1 MHSFKC
7 ILAGHYPVK
16 SMSEK
21 EREHVDLP
29 PLTFLPLLF
38 IKTLKFL
45 EQLRTIIS
53 RDGEIA
59 TEERS
64 NLCRQHFST
73 AKKTDQ
79 GGSSRYS
86 RKISPCF
93 GWRKWKG
100 RRERE
105 NFILFS
111 LSLLSRRFLLTALLT
126 GNWKLL
132 NFESIWLFRVTRNIT
147 NNETLNRKVDLWRLY
162 RGNTRITRIH
172 ASVFLAS
179 INIET
184 KKQTLRAK
192 LEDPFS
198 PSTSRVKIIGHDNM
212 Q

>member
-16 SMSEK
+16 PMSEK

-73 AKKTDQ
+73 AKKIRGDPLVTREKFLPVSGDESEKE
-79 GGSSRYS
+79 GE
-86 RKISPCF
+86 
-93 GWRKWKG
+93 
-100 RRERE
+100 RER
-105 NFILFS
+105 ILFYFHY
-111 LSLLSRRFLLTALLT
+111 LFYLVDFYLQPCLLEI
-126 GNWKLL
+126 GNC
-132 NFESIWLFRVTRNIT
+132 
-147 NNETLNRKVDLWRLY
+147 
-162 RGNTRITRIH
+162 
-172 ASVFLAS
+172 
-179 INIET
+179 
-184 KKQTLRAK
+184 
-192 LEDPFS
+192 
-198 PSTSRVKIIGHDNM
+198 
-212 Q
+212 

>member
-59 TEERS
+59 TEKRS

-79 GGSSRYS
+79 GGG
-86 RKISPCF
+86 I
-93 GWRKWKG
+93 
-100 RRERE
+100 
-105 NFILFS
+105 
-111 LSLLSRRFLLTALLT
+111 LSLLE
-126 GNWKLL
+126 K
-132 NFESIWLFRVTRNIT
+132 NFSLFRVTKVK
-147 NNETLNRKVDLWRLY
+147 RKEREREFY
-162 RGNTRITRIH
+162 FIFTISFISSIFTY
-172 ASVFLAS
+172 SLAYW
-179 INIET
+179 
-184 KKQTLRAK
+184 K
-192 LEDPFS
+192 LEIVEFWIDLTFQS
-198 PSTSRVKIIGHDNM
+198 NT
-212 Q
+212 

>member
-59 TEERS
+59 TEKRS

-79 GGSSRYS
+79 GG
-86 RKISPCF
+86 I
-93 GWRKWKG
+93 
-100 RRERE
+100 
-105 NFILFS
+105 
-111 LSLLSRRFLLTALLT
+111 LSLLE
-126 GNWKLL
+126 K
-132 NFESIWLFRVTRNIT
+132 NFSLFRVTKVK
-147 NNETLNRKVDLWRLY
+147 RKERERILFYFHRLFYLVDFYLQPCLLEI
-162 RGNTRITRIH
+162 GNC
-172 ASVFLAS
+172 
-179 INIET
+179 
-184 KKQTLRAK
+184 
-192 LEDPFS
+192 
-198 PSTSRVKIIGHDNM
+198 
-212 Q
+212 

>member
-79 GGSSRYS
+79 GG
-86 RKISPCF
+86 I
-93 GWRKWKG
+93 
-100 RRERE
+100 
-105 NFILFS
+105 
-111 LSLLSRRFLLTALLT
+111 LSLLE
-126 GNWKLL
+126 K
-132 NFESIWLFRVTRNIT
+132 NFSLFRVTKVK
-147 NNETLNRKVDLWRLY
+147 RKERERILFYFHHLFYLVDFYLQPCLLEI
-162 RGNTRITRIH
+162 GNC
-172 ASVFLAS
+172 
-179 INIET
+179 
-184 KKQTLRAK
+184 
-192 LEDPFS
+192 
-198 PSTSRVKIIGHDNM
+198 
-212 Q
+212 

>member
-79 GGSSRYS
+79 GGGILSLLEKNFSLFRVTKVK
-86 RKISPCF
+86 RKE
-93 GWRKWKG
+93 
-100 RRERE
+100 RERE
-105 NFILFS
+105 FYFIFTISFISSIFTYS
-111 LSLLSRRFLLTALLT
+111 LAY
-126 GNWKLL
+126 WKLEIVE
-132 NFESIWLFRVTRNIT
+132 FWLFRVTCNIT

-162 RGNTRITRIH
+162 RGNTRITHIH

>member
-16 SMSEK
+16 PMSEK

-59 TEERS
+59 TEKRS

-79 GGSSRYS
+79 GGG
-86 RKISPCF
+86 I
-93 GWRKWKG
+93 
-100 RRERE
+100 
-105 NFILFS
+105 
-111 LSLLSRRFLLTALLT
+111 LSLLE
-126 GNWKLL
+126 K
-132 NFESIWLFRVTRNIT
+132 NFSLFRVTKVK
-147 NNETLNRKVDLWRLY
+147 RKERERILFYFHHLFYLVDFYLQPCLLEI
-162 RGNTRITRIH
+162 GNC
-172 ASVFLAS
+172 
-179 INIET
+179 
-184 KKQTLRAK
+184 
-192 LEDPFS
+192 
-198 PSTSRVKIIGHDNM
+198 
-212 Q
+212 

>member
-59 TEERS
+59 TEKRS

-79 GGSSRYS
+79 GGG
-86 RKISPCF
+86 I
-93 GWRKWKG
+93 
-100 RRERE
+100 
-105 NFILFS
+105 
-111 LSLLSRRFLLTALLT
+111 LSLLE
-126 GNWKLL
+126 K
-132 NFESIWLFRVTRNIT
+132 NFSLFRVTKVK
-147 NNETLNRKVDLWRLY
+147 RKERERILFYFHRLFYLVDFYLQPCLLEI
-162 RGNTRITRIH
+162 GNC
-172 ASVFLAS
+172 
-179 INIET
+179 
-184 KKQTLRAK
+184 
-192 LEDPFS
+192 
-198 PSTSRVKIIGHDNM
+198 
-212 Q
+212 

>member
-105 NFILFS
+105 FYFIFTISFISSIFTYS
-111 LSLLSRRFLLTALLT
+111 LAY
-126 GNWKLL
+126 WKLEIVE
-132 NFESIWLFRVTRNIT
+132 FWLFRVTCNIT

>member
-1 MHSFKC
+1 MHTSRTLPGKADERERERARGPPSLNVSSPPFYKDVK
-7 ILAGHYPVK
+7 IPRATTDDNLARRWNCDRETVQFMSPAFFHREKNRSGRDPLVTREKFLPV
-16 SMSEK
+16 SGDESEK
-21 EREHVDLP
+21 E
-29 PLTFLPLLF
+29 
-38 IKTLKFL
+38 
-45 EQLRTIIS
+45 
-53 RDGEIA
+53 G
-59 TEERS
+59 
-64 NLCRQHFST
+64 
-73 AKKTDQ
+73 
-79 GGSSRYS
+79 
-86 RKISPCF
+86 
-93 GWRKWKG
+93 
-100 RRERE
+100 ERE

-111 LSLLSRRFLLTALLT
+111 PSLLSRRFLLTALLT

>member
-79 GGSSRYS
+79 GG
-86 RKISPCF
+86 I
-93 GWRKWKG
+93 
-100 RRERE
+100 
-105 NFILFS
+105 
-111 LSLLSRRFLLTALLT
+111 LSLLE
-126 GNWKLL
+126 K
-132 NFESIWLFRVTRNIT
+132 NFSLFRVTKVKRKERERILFYFHRLFYLVDFYLQPCLLEIGNCWI
-147 NNETLNRKVDLWRLY
+147 LNRFD
-162 RGNTRITRIH
+162 
-172 ASVFLAS
+172 
-179 INIET
+179 
-184 KKQTLRAK
+184 
-192 LEDPFS
+192 FS
-198 PSTSRVKIIGHDNM
+198 E
-212 Q
+212 

>member
-59 TEERS
+59 TEKRS

-79 GGSSRYS
+79 GGG
-86 RKISPCF
+86 I
-93 GWRKWKG
+93 
-100 RRERE
+100 
-105 NFILFS
+105 
-111 LSLLSRRFLLTALLT
+111 LSLLE
-126 GNWKLL
+126 K
-132 NFESIWLFRVTRNIT
+132 NFSLFRVTKVK
-147 NNETLNRKVDLWRLY
+147 RKERERILFYFHHLFYLVDFYLQPCLLEI
-162 RGNTRITRIH
+162 GNC
-172 ASVFLAS
+172 
-179 INIET
+179 
-184 KKQTLRAK
+184 
-192 LEDPFS
+192 
-198 PSTSRVKIIGHDNM
+198 
-212 Q
+212 

>member
-79 GGSSRYS
+79 GGGSSRYS

-105 NFILFS
+105 FYFIFTISFISSIFTYS
-111 LSLLSRRFLLTALLT
+111 LAY
-126 GNWKLL
+126 WKLEIVE
-132 NFESIWLFRVTRNIT
+132 FWFFRVTCNIT
-147 NNETLNRKVDLWRLY
+147 NNETLNRKVEDCIEEI
-162 RGNTRITRIH
+162 RGLL
-172 ASVFLAS
+172 VF
-179 INIET
+179 
-184 KKQTLRAK
+184 TL
-192 LEDPFS
+192 PYF
-198 PSTSRVKIIGHDNM
+198 
-212 Q
+212 

>member
-16 SMSEK
+16 PMSEK

-79 GGSSRYS
+79 GGGSSRYS

-105 NFILFS
+105 FYFIFTISFISSIFTYS
-111 LSLLSRRFLLTALLT
+111 LAY
-126 GNWKLL
+126 WKLEIVE
-132 NFESIWLFRVTRNIT
+132 FWFFRVTCNIT
-147 NNETLNRKVDLWRLY
+147 NNETLNRKVEDCIEEI
-162 RGNTRITRIH
+162 RGLL
-172 ASVFLAS
+172 VF
-179 INIET
+179 
-184 KKQTLRAK
+184 TL
-192 LEDPFS
+192 PYF
-198 PSTSRVKIIGHDNM
+198 
-212 Q
+212 

>member
-16 SMSEK
+16 PMSEK

-59 TEERS
+59 TEKRS

-79 GGSSRYS
+79 GG
-86 RKISPCF
+86 I
-93 GWRKWKG
+93 
-100 RRERE
+100 
-105 NFILFS
+105 
-111 LSLLSRRFLLTALLT
+111 LSLLE
-126 GNWKLL
+126 K
-132 NFESIWLFRVTRNIT
+132 NFSLFRVTKVK
-147 NNETLNRKVDLWRLY
+147 RKERERILFYFHRLFYLVDFYLQPCLLEI
-162 RGNTRITRIH
+162 GNC
-172 ASVFLAS
+172 
-179 INIET
+179 
-184 KKQTLRAK
+184 
-192 LEDPFS
+192 
-198 PSTSRVKIIGHDNM
+198 
-212 Q
+212 

>member
-16 SMSEK
+16 PMSEK

-79 GGSSRYS
+79 GGGSSRYS

-105 NFILFS
+105 FYFIFTISFISSIFTYS
-111 LSLLSRRFLLTALLT
+111 LAY
-126 GNWKLL
+126 WKLEIVE
-132 NFESIWLFRVTRNIT
+132 FWLFRVTCNIT

>member
-16 SMSEK
+16 PMSEK

-79 GGSSRYS
+79 GGGSSRYS

-105 NFILFS
+105 FYFIFTISFISSIFTYS
-111 LSLLSRRFLLTALLT
+111 LAY
-126 GNWKLL
+126 WKLEIVE
-132 NFESIWLFRVTRNIT
+132 FWFFRVTCNIT

>member
-79 GGSSRYS
+79 GG
-86 RKISPCF
+86 I
-93 GWRKWKG
+93 
-100 RRERE
+100 
-105 NFILFS
+105 
-111 LSLLSRRFLLTALLT
+111 LSLLE
-126 GNWKLL
+126 K
-132 NFESIWLFRVTRNIT
+132 NFSLFRVTKVK
-147 NNETLNRKVDLWRLY
+147 RKERERILFYFHRLFYLVDFYLQPCLLEI
-162 RGNTRITRIH
+162 GNC
-172 ASVFLAS
+172 
-179 INIET
+179 
-184 KKQTLRAK
+184 
-192 LEDPFS
+192 
-198 PSTSRVKIIGHDNM
+198 
-212 Q
+212 

>member
-73 AKKTDQ
+73 AKKIRGDPLVTREKFLPVSGDESEKE
-79 GGSSRYS
+79 G
-86 RKISPCF
+86 
-93 GWRKWKG
+93 
-100 RRERE
+100 ERE

-111 LSLLSRRFLLTALLT
+111 PSLLSRRFLLTALLT

-132 NFESIWLFRVTRNIT
+132 NF
-147 NNETLNRKVDLWRLY
+147 D
-162 RGNTRITRIH
+162 
-172 ASVFLAS
+172 
-179 INIET
+179 
-184 KKQTLRAK
+184 
-192 LEDPFS
+192 FS
-198 PSTSRVKIIGHDNM
+198 E
-212 Q
+212 

>member
-79 GGSSRYS
+79 GGG
-86 RKISPCF
+86 I
-93 GWRKWKG
+93 
-100 RRERE
+100 
-105 NFILFS
+105 
-111 LSLLSRRFLLTALLT
+111 LSLLE
-126 GNWKLL
+126 K
-132 NFESIWLFRVTRNIT
+132 NFSLFRVTKVK
-147 NNETLNRKVDLWRLY
+147 RKERERILFYFHHLFYLVDFYLQPCLLEI
-162 RGNTRITRIH
+162 GNC
-172 ASVFLAS
+172 
-179 INIET
+179 
-184 KKQTLRAK
+184 
-192 LEDPFS
+192 
-198 PSTSRVKIIGHDNM
+198 
-212 Q
+212 

>member
-79 GGSSRYS
+79 GGILSLLEKNFSLFRVTKVK
-86 RKISPCF
+86 RKE
-93 GWRKWKG
+93 
-100 RRERE
+100 RERE
-105 NFILFS
+105 FYFIFTISFISSIFTYS
-111 LSLLSRRFLLTALLT
+111 LAY
-126 GNWKLL
+126 WKLEIVE
-132 NFESIWLFRVTRNIT
+132 FWLFRVTCNIT

-162 RGNTRITRIH
+162 RGNTRITHIH

>member
-16 SMSEK
+16 PMSEK

-105 NFILFS
+105 FYFIFTISFISSIFTYS
-111 LSLLSRRFLLTALLT
+111 LAY
-126 GNWKLL
+126 WKLEIVE
-132 NFESIWLFRVTRNIT
+132 FWFFRVTCNIT

>member
-79 GGSSRYS
+79 GGG
-86 RKISPCF
+86 I
-93 GWRKWKG
+93 
-100 RRERE
+100 
-105 NFILFS
+105 
-111 LSLLSRRFLLTALLT
+111 LSLLE
-126 GNWKLL
+126 K
-132 NFESIWLFRVTRNIT
+132 NFSLFRVTKVK
-147 NNETLNRKVDLWRLY
+147 RKERERILFYFHRLFYLVDFYLQPCLLEI
-162 RGNTRITRIH
+162 GNC
-172 ASVFLAS
+172 
-179 INIET
+179 
-184 KKQTLRAK
+184 
-192 LEDPFS
+192 
-198 PSTSRVKIIGHDNM
+198 
-212 Q
+212 

>member
-79 GGSSRYS
+79 GGGSSRYS

-105 NFILFS
+105 FYFIFTISFISSIFTYS
-111 LSLLSRRFLLTALLT
+111 LAY
-126 GNWKLL
+126 WKLEIVE
-132 NFESIWLFRVTRNIT
+132 FWFFRVTCNIT

>member
-105 NFILFS
+105 FYFIFTISFISSIFTYS
-111 LSLLSRRFLLTALLT
+111 LAY
-126 GNWKLL
+126 WKLEIVE
-132 NFESIWLFRVTRNIT
+132 FWFFRVTCNIT
-147 NNETLNRKVDLWRLY
+147 NNETLNRKVEDCIEEI
-162 RGNTRITRIH
+162 RGLL
-172 ASVFLAS
+172 VF
-179 INIET
+179 
-184 KKQTLRAK
+184 TL
-192 LEDPFS
+192 PYF
-198 PSTSRVKIIGHDNM
+198 
-212 Q
+212 